1 MWKEEIKMLVVNE
14 PLAEYKKAGWKI
26 QLNMNLFQD
35 NIEDIDNGTIVFCQ
49 PTSLRFRILADKP
62 KIKLSSLRGKTSLMS
77 EKEID
82 DQISNLRTEW
92 DRNI

>member
-1 MWKEEIKMLVVNE
+1 MKMLVVNE
-14 PLAEYKKAGWKI
+14 PLVEYKRTGWKI
-26 QLNMNLFQD
+26 QLNMNLFED
-35 NIEDIDNGTIVFCQ
+35 NIEDIKNGTIVFCQ

-62 KIKLSSLRGKTSLMS
+62 KIKLSSLRGKISRLS
-77 EKEID
+77 EKEVD